1 MRLGGRG
8 GGWTCSGQKCNN
20 RWIDGQ
26 ISLPYPTSM
35 ALPFGRE
42 EVRVGIWGGG
52 ERRTEQCILFPCPL
66 SLCII

>member
-20 RWIDGQ
+20 RWTDGQ

-42 EVRVGIWGGG
+42 EVRVGIWGGEG
-52 ERRTEQCILFPCPL
+52 KEGLNNAFCFHVLYHCV
-66 SLCII
+66 